1 MGLRLESAVPGRPS
15 ISLGGTSR
23 MHFEANGNRRGT
35 RGQLV
40 EVPVEGQLAENQK
53 LECRSWKSEV
63 RSQKLEARSQFS
75 ANWSF
80 IKDWPWSSWS
90 HYERGEPGLIR
101 IDTLDEEKN
110 PQAAKR
116 KSQTPHP

>member
-53 LECRSWKSEV
+53 VECQKSEV
-63 RSQKLEARSQFS
+63 RS
-75 ANWSF
+75 
-80 IKDWPWSSWS
+80 
-90 HYERGEPGLIR
+90 
-101 IDTLDEEKN
+101 
-110 PQAAKR
+110 
-116 KSQTPHP
+116 